1 MVNAKTLL
9 ILMSNESL
17 VDDYIVLLLALV
29 GNISQLMQSADGV
42 VI

>member
-1 MVNAKTLL
+1 MVNAKTFL

-17 VDDYIVLLLALV
+17 VDNYIVLLLALV
-29 GNISQLMQSADGV
+29 GNISQLMQSTDGV